1 MRTLHVLIL
10 SLILSLSALG
20 IFYYKYARLEFP
32 LTPDK
37 TYNSWYIEAR
47 TNIAAGWRDAKGENP
62 ATLRLHIPPSNSNRF
77 AIVEE
82 KFVASGFGEEIDA
95 NRKDG
100 NRIVTFSKRQID
112 RSEAIFYRAMVYELD
127 SPADVAPPK
136 VRPPV
141 TSPYAPG
148 NRPAP
153 VVGPQVDP
161 LLLAI
166 DALVEE
172 ARARSADERTYVREI
187 FKLVDGGGDDRL
199 GVVND
204 TLQLRGDKI
213 KLAQILIEA
222 NNIPTRT
229 VHGVHLTTDQRN
241 TRLQSWLDV
250 FVEGNWHPVDPA
262 SHRFELE
269 DKYLVWWYGN
279 DPLYDAEGLRKMDV
293 VLSVRQNTDNALTR
307 AIWKSG
313 EIADVLLKFSFYNL
327 PLESQLLF
335 QVLLMI
341 PVGGVVIAVL
351 RQIVGVKTFGT
362 FMPVLVALAFR
373 ETGLFN
379 GIALFVTIVA
389 LGLLVRAYFARLQL
403 LLVPRLAAVLCVVVL
418 ILSLV
423 AMVAN
428 NLNFNVGLSI
438 SLFPIVILTM
448 TIERIS
454 LMWDEYGAKAA
465 MKTSLGSLFSAI
477 ISYLVMYHPTLN
489 HLFFAFPELLLIVLS
504 LALLMGRY
512 NGYKLT
518 EYFRF
523 KALQMELERKK
534 KAG

>member
-10 SLILSLSALG
+10 SVVLTLTALG
-20 IFYYKYARLEFP
+20 VFYYKYARLEFP

-37 TYNSWYIEAR
+37 TYNSWYVEAR
-47 TNIAAGWRDAKGENP
+47 MNLTAGWRNAKGENP
-62 ATLRLHIPPSNSNRF
+62 ATIQLHLPPSSSNRF

-95 NRKDG
+95 DPADG
-100 NRIVTFSKRQID
+100 NRTATFSKRQID
-112 RSEAIFYRAMVYELD
+112 RNEAVFYGALVYELD
-127 SPADVAPPK
+127 SPAEIVPPK
-136 VRPPV
+136 ERPAV
-141 TSPYAPG
+141 TSPFAPG
-148 NRPAP
+148 NRPQSG
-153 VVGPQVDP
+153 VGPQQDP
-161 LLLAI
+161 LFIAI

-187 FKLVDGGGDDRL
+187 FRLIRKSGDDRL
-199 GVVND
+199 AVISDN
-204 TLQLRGDKI
+204 LQLRNDVAR
-213 KLAQILIEA
+213 LAQILIEA

-229 VHGVHLTTDQRN
+229 VHGVHLTSDQRN
-241 TRLQSWLDV
+241 TRLQTWLDV
-250 FVEGNWHPVDPA
+250 FVEGKWQSIDPENF
-262 SHRFELE
+262 RFGLQG
-269 DKYLVWWYGN
+269 KYLVWWYG
-279 DPLYDAEGLRKMDV
+279 DDALYTADGLRKLDV
-293 VLSVRQNTDNALTR
+293 IVSVRQNTDKALTR

-341 PVGGVVIAVL
+341 PVGGLIIAVL
-351 RQIVGVKTFGT
+351 RQIIGVKTFGT

-373 ETGLFN
+373 ETGLIS

-403 LLVPRLAAVLCVVVL
+403 LLVPRLASVLTVVVL
-418 ILSLV
+418 ILSMV

-428 NLNFNVGLSI
+428 NMNLVMGLSI

-454 LMWDEYGAKAA
+454 LMWDEYGAKTA
-465 MKTSLGSLFSAI
+465 MKTSLGSLASAI
-477 ISYLVMYHPTLN
+477 ISYSLMSNETLN

-504 LALLMGRY
+504 CTLLMGRY

-523 KALQMELERKK
+523 KALQMELERNK
-534 KAG
+534 KA

>member
-1 MRTLHVLIL
+1 MRTLHVLTLSIL
-10 SLILSLSALG
+10 LTLTALG

-37 TYNSWYIEAR
+37 TYNSWYVEANMKV
-47 TNIAAGWRDAKGENP
+47 TAGWRNAKGENP
-62 ATLRLHIPPSNSNRF
+62 ATIRMHIPPSNSNRY

-95 NRKDG
+95 SADDG
-100 NRIVTFSKRQID
+100 NRIATFSKRQID
-112 RSEAIFYRAMVYELD
+112 RSESIFYRAMVYELD
-127 SPADVAPPK
+127 SPAEVSAPK
-136 VRPPV
+136 TRPAV

-148 NRPAP
+148 NRPP
-153 VVGPQVDP
+153 VVVGPQEDP
-161 LLLAI
+161 LLVAI

-172 ARARSADERTYVREI
+172 ARSRSADEQTYVREA
-187 FKLVDGGGDDRL
+187 FKLVDQGRDDRL
-199 GVVND
+199 GVIND
-204 TLQLRGDKI
+204 SLQLRGDEA

-229 VHGVHLTTDQRN
+229 VHGMQLTTDQRN
-241 TRLQSWLDV
+241 TRLQTWLDV
-250 FVEGNWHPVDPA
+250 FVEGRWQSVDPE
-262 SHRFELE
+262 SHRFGLE
-269 DKYLVWWYGN
+269 GKYLVWWYG
-279 DPLYDAEGLRKMDV
+279 DKPLFTSEGLRKLDV

-341 PVGGVVIAVL
+341 PVGGLIIAVL

-373 ETGLFN
+373 ETGLLN

-403 LLVPRLAAVLCVVVL
+403 LLVPRLASVLTVVVL
-418 ILSLV
+418 ILSMV

-428 NLNFNVGLSI
+428 NMNLVMGLSI

-454 LMWDEYGAKAA
+454 LMWDEYGAKTA

-477 ISYLVMYHPTLN
+477 VSYLVMYHEVLN
-489 HLFFAFPELLLIVLS
+489 HIFFAFPELLLIVL
-504 LALLMGRY
+504 AITLLMGRY

-523 KALQMELERKK
+523 KALQLELERKK
-534 KAG
+534 KA